1 MKARIQNNNLVDLF
15 DRFNNMLPMGDAAEK
30 FFGIIML
37 PDEKF
42 DAMYEEAKKDFL
54 RMFES
59 QGFQEE
65 MLKAISSIP
74 SDSLDISNEDSEF
87 TQLINDIKEEE
98 GLSENK
104 KDMLITTLN
113 KWIGTIINLAKVPR
127 IRINVSIE
135 KLNEN
140 ARIPEYAHATDA
152 GADVFAAEDITLK
165 PRETQI
171 IKTGIRVAIPTGYEI
186 QIRPRS
192 GLSFKTGLRI
202 ANAPGTIDS
211 DYRGEIG
218 IIMTNFGTTDETI
231 RIGDKIAQ
239 MIIAPVPMINF
250 IEEKI
255 TDETER
261 GEGGFGSTDNKS

>member
-1 MKARIQNNNLVDLF
+1 MKARIQQNDNLINLF
-15 DRFNNMLPMGDAAEK
+15 DRFNSILPMGDAAEK

-37 PDEKF
+37 PDKKF

-65 MLKAISSIP
+65 MLKAIYSLP
-74 SDSLDISNEDSEF
+74 SDALDIDNEDSEF

-104 KDMLITTLN
+104 KDMLITTLQ

-140 ARIPEYAHATDA
+140 ARIPEYAHDTDA
-152 GADVFAAEDITLK
+152 GADIFAAEEVIIE
-165 PRETQI
+165 PNETKL
-171 IKTGIRVAIPTGYEI
+171 IKTGIRVAIPVGYAVFI
-186 QIRPRS
+186 YPRS
-192 GLSFKTGLRI
+192 GLSLKTGLRI
-202 ANAPGTIDS
+202 ANSVGVIDES
-211 DYRGEIG
+211 FHKEIMV
-218 IIMTNFGTTDETI
+218 IMENTSNEPYNI
-231 RIGDKIAQ
+231 NIGDRIAQ
-239 MIIAPVPMINF
+239 MVIQPVPMINWQ
-250 IEEKI
+250 ENTVE
-255 TDETER
+255 DTER
-261 GEGGFGSTDNKS
+261 GGFGSTGK